1 MSWADENISR
11 RYAQRAQPWIERRA
25 ANSSLGEW
33 AQPPARSGD
42 GSPLDEA
49 SRRKADK
56 FCTHPSIRPE
66 RKFPP
71 KFTNFGKFF
80 PYLPG

>member
-1 MSWADENISR
+1 MSWADEHIAR
-11 RYAQRAQPWIERRA
+11 RNAQRVQPWIERRCELFARRIGA
-25 ANSSLGEW
+25 A
-33 AQPPARSGD
+33 PARSGD
-42 GSPLDEA
+42 GCPLDEA

-66 RKFPP
+66 RKIPP
-71 KFTNFGKFF
+71 KFTNFGKTF